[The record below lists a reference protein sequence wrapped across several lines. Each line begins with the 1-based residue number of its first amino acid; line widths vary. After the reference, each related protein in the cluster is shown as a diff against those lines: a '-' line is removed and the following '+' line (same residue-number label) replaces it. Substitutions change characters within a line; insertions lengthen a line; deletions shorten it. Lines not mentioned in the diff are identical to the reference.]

1 MLTKLDKIRAD
12 LNKARTKRDEW
23 EQRVKD
29 LEKKYKETE
38 NTMIH
43 DMVHA
48 ANITPNSWQS
58 LFKKQIPLFLLKLRR
73 ILKMTIKRRI
83 VLPILMV
90 VMAMGLLV
98 PTTAYAKA
106 SEQPPAEITE
116 EKKEEPKPE
125 KPLTPDGNLTL
136 VDDVGAES
144 SVGKQFVTLVSKN
157 GNYFYLI
164 IDRDD
169 KGNSTVHFLNQVDEI
184 DLMSLMEKED
194 AEKLQ
199 AELNQKDEPKV
210 EETQPGEKVEVIE
223 EHEPEK
229 PINLLLIV
237 VLVIVMIGGGVFA
250 FMKLKEKKKAEE
262 TKPDPD
268 ADYSDDE
275 VDDEDDELEYFEID
289 DEAEETEEKA

>member
-1 MLTKLDKIRAD
+1 
-12 LNKARTKRDEW
+12 
-23 EQRVKD
+23 
-29 LEKKYKETE
+29 
-38 NTMIH
+38 
-43 DMVHA
+43 
-48 ANITPNSWQS
+48 
-58 LFKKQIPLFLLKLRR
+58 
-73 ILKMTIKRRI
+73 MTIKRRI

-90 VMAMGLLV
+90 VMAMGFLV

-199 AELNQKDEPKV
+199 AELNQKEEPKV
-210 EETQPGEKVEVIE
+210 EETQPEEKVEVIE

-229 PINLLLIV
+229 PINLLPIV
-237 VLVIVMIGGGVFA
+237 VLVIAIIGGGIFV

-275 VDDEDDELEYFEID
+275 LDDEDDELEYFEIA
-289 DEAEETEEKA
+289 EKEEETEGKV

>member
-1 MLTKLDKIRAD
+1 
-12 LNKARTKRDEW
+12 
-23 EQRVKD
+23 
-29 LEKKYKETE
+29 
-38 NTMIH
+38 
-43 DMVHA
+43 
-48 ANITPNSWQS
+48 
-58 LFKKQIPLFLLKLRR
+58 
-73 ILKMTIKRRI
+73 MTIKRRF
-83 VLPILMV
+83 VLPVLMA
-90 VMAMGLLV
+90 VMIMGLLV

-106 SEQPPAEITE
+106 SEQPPAETTE

-125 KPLTPDGNLTL
+125 NPLTPDGNLTL

-169 KGNSTVHFLNQVDEI
+169 KGNSTVHFLNQVDEV

-199 AELNQKDEPKV
+199 AELSQKEEPKV
-210 EETQPGEKVEVIE
+210 EEPNPEEKVEVIE

-229 PINLLLIV
+229 PMNLLPIV
-237 VLVIVMIGGGVFA
+237 VLVIVIIGGGIFA

-268 ADYSDDE
+268 ADYSGDE
-275 VDDEDDELEYFEID
+275 LDEEDDELDYFEID
-289 DEAEETEEKA
+289 EEDEESEEKA

>member
-1 MLTKLDKIRAD
+1 
-12 LNKARTKRDEW
+12 
-23 EQRVKD
+23 
-29 LEKKYKETE
+29 
-38 NTMIH
+38 
-43 DMVHA
+43 
-48 ANITPNSWQS
+48 
-58 LFKKQIPLFLLKLRR
+58 
-73 ILKMTIKRRI
+73 MTIKRRF
-83 VLPILMV
+83 VLPVLMA
-90 VMAMGLLV
+90 VMIMGLLV

-106 SEQPPAEITE
+106 SEQPPAETTE

-169 KGNSTVHFLNQVDEI
+169 KGNSTVHFLNQVDEV

-199 AELNQKDEPKV
+199 AELNQKEEPKV
-210 EETQPGEKVEVIE
+210 EETQSEEKVEIIE
-223 EHEPEK
+223 EHEPDK
-229 PINLLLIV
+229 PMNLLPIV
-237 VLVIVMIGGGVFA
+237 VLVIVIIGGGIFV

-275 VDDEDDELEYFEID
+275 LDEEEDELDYFEID
-289 DEAEETEEKA
+289 EEDEESVEKA

>member
-1 MLTKLDKIRAD
+1 
-12 LNKARTKRDEW
+12 
-23 EQRVKD
+23 
-29 LEKKYKETE
+29 
-38 NTMIH
+38 
-43 DMVHA
+43 
-48 ANITPNSWQS
+48 
-58 LFKKQIPLFLLKLRR
+58 
-73 ILKMTIKRRI
+73 MTIKRRF
-83 VLPILMV
+83 VLPVLMA
-90 VMAMGLLV
+90 VMIMGLLV

-106 SEQPPAEITE
+106 SEQPPAETTE
-116 EKKEEPKPE
+116 EKKEEPKPQ

-199 AELNQKDEPKV
+199 AGLNQKEEPKV
-210 EETQPGEKVEVIE
+210 EETQPEEKVEVIE

-229 PINLLLIV
+229 PINLLPIV

-250 FMKLKEKKKAEE
+250 FMKIKEKKKAEE

-275 VDDEDDELEYFEID
+275 LDDEVDELEYFEIA
-289 DEAEETEEKA
+289 EEEEETEGKV

>member
-1 MLTKLDKIRAD
+1 
-12 LNKARTKRDEW
+12 
-23 EQRVKD
+23 
-29 LEKKYKETE
+29 
-38 NTMIH
+38 
-43 DMVHA
+43 
-48 ANITPNSWQS
+48 
-58 LFKKQIPLFLLKLRR
+58 
-73 ILKMTIKRRI
+73 MTIKRRI

-169 KGNSTVHFLNQVDEI
+169 KGNSTVHFLNQVDEV

-199 AELNQKDEPKV
+199 AELNQKEEPKV
-210 EETQPGEKVEVIE
+210 EETQPEEKVEVIE
-223 EHEPEK
+223 EHEPDK
-229 PINLLLIV
+229 PMNLLPIV
-237 VLVIVMIGGGVFA
+237 VLVIVIIGGGIFV

-275 VDDEDDELEYFEID
+275 LDDEDDELEYFEIA
-289 DEAEETEEKA
+289 EKEEETEGKV

>member
-1 MLTKLDKIRAD
+1 
-12 LNKARTKRDEW
+12 
-23 EQRVKD
+23 
-29 LEKKYKETE
+29 
-38 NTMIH
+38 
-43 DMVHA
+43 
-48 ANITPNSWQS
+48 
-58 LFKKQIPLFLLKLRR
+58 
-73 ILKMTIKRRI
+73 MTIKRRF
-83 VLPILMV
+83 VLPVLMA
-90 VMAMGLLV
+90 VMIMGLLV

-106 SEQPPAEITE
+106 SEQPPAETTE
-116 EKKEEPKPE
+116 EKKEEPKPQ

-199 AELNQKDEPKV
+199 AELNQKEEPKV
-210 EETQPGEKVEVIE
+210 EETQPEEKVEVIE

-229 PINLLLIV
+229 PINLLTIV

-250 FMKLKEKKKAEE
+250 FMKIKEKKKAEE

-275 VDDEDDELEYFEID
+275 LDDEVVELEYFDIAE
-289 DEAEETEEKA
+289 EEEETEGKV

>member
-1 MLTKLDKIRAD
+1 
-12 LNKARTKRDEW
+12 
-23 EQRVKD
+23 
-29 LEKKYKETE
+29 
-38 NTMIH
+38 
-43 DMVHA
+43 
-48 ANITPNSWQS
+48 
-58 LFKKQIPLFLLKLRR
+58 
-73 ILKMTIKRRI
+73 MTIKRRI

-90 VMAMGLLV
+90 VMAMELLV

-199 AELNQKDEPKV
+199 AELNQKEEPKV
-210 EETQPGEKVEVIE
+210 EETQPEEKVEVIE

-229 PINLLLIV
+229 PINLLPIV
-237 VLVIVMIGGGVFA
+237 VLVIAIIGGGIFV

-275 VDDEDDELEYFEID
+275 LDDEDDELEYFEIA
-289 DEAEETEEKA
+289 EKEEETEGKV

>member
-1 MLTKLDKIRAD
+1 MA
-12 LNKARTKRDEW
+12 
-23 EQRVKD
+23 
-29 LEKKYKETE
+29 
-38 NTMIH
+38 
-43 DMVHA
+43 
-48 ANITPNSWQS
+48 
-58 LFKKQIPLFLLKLRR
+58 
-73 ILKMTIKRRI
+73 IKRRI

-199 AELNQKDEPKV
+199 AELNQKEEPKV
-210 EETQPGEKVEVIE
+210 EETQPEEKVEVIE

-229 PINLLLIV
+229 PINLLPIV
-237 VLVIVMIGGGVFA
+237 VLVIAIIGGGIFV

-275 VDDEDDELEYFEID
+275 LDDEDDELEYFEIA
-289 DEAEETEEKA
+289 EKEEETEGKV

>member
-1 MLTKLDKIRAD
+1 
-12 LNKARTKRDEW
+12 
-23 EQRVKD
+23 
-29 LEKKYKETE
+29 
-38 NTMIH
+38 
-43 DMVHA
+43 
-48 ANITPNSWQS
+48 
-58 LFKKQIPLFLLKLRR
+58 
-73 ILKMTIKRRI
+73 MTIKRRF
-83 VLPILMV
+83 VLPVLMA
-90 VMAMGLLV
+90 VMIMGLLV

-106 SEQPPAEITE
+106 SEQPPAETTE
-116 EKKEEPKPE
+116 EKKEEPKPQ

-184 DLMSLMEKED
+184 DLMSLMEKEN

-199 AELNQKDEPKV
+199 AELNQKEEPKV
-210 EETQPGEKVEVIE
+210 EETQPEEKVEVIE

-229 PINLLLIV
+229 PINLLTIV

-250 FMKLKEKKKAEE
+250 FMKIKEKKKAEE

-275 VDDEDDELEYFEID
+275 LDDEVDELEYFEIA
-289 DEAEETEEKA
+289 EEEEETEGKV

>member
-1 MLTKLDKIRAD
+1 
-12 LNKARTKRDEW
+12 
-23 EQRVKD
+23 
-29 LEKKYKETE
+29 
-38 NTMIH
+38 
-43 DMVHA
+43 
-48 ANITPNSWQS
+48 
-58 LFKKQIPLFLLKLRR
+58 
-73 ILKMTIKRRI
+73 MTIKRRF
-83 VLPILMV
+83 VLPVLIAVMV
-90 VMAMGLLV
+90 MGLLV
-98 PTTAYAKA
+98 PTTAYVKA
-106 SEQPPAEITE
+106 SEQPSAETTE

-144 SVGKQFVTLVSKN
+144 SEGKQFVTLVSKN

-169 KGNSTVHFLNQVDEI
+169 KGNSTVHFLNQVDEV

-199 AELNQKDEPKV
+199 AELNQKEETKV
-210 EETQPGEKVEVIE
+210 EETQPEEKVEVIE

-229 PINLLLIV
+229 PMNLLPIV
-237 VLVIVMIGGGVFA
+237 VIVIVIIGGGIFA
-250 FMKLKEKKKAEE
+250 FMKLKEKKRAEE

-275 VDDEDDELEYFEID
+275 PDEEDEELEYFEID
-289 DEAEETEEKA
+289 EEDEETEEKA

>member
-1 MLTKLDKIRAD
+1 
-12 LNKARTKRDEW
+12 
-23 EQRVKD
+23 
-29 LEKKYKETE
+29 
-38 NTMIH
+38 
-43 DMVHA
+43 
-48 ANITPNSWQS
+48 
-58 LFKKQIPLFLLKLRR
+58 
-73 ILKMTIKRRI
+73 MTIKRRF
-83 VLPILMV
+83 VLLVLMA
-90 VMAMGLLV
+90 VMIMGLLV

-106 SEQPPAEITE
+106 SEQPLAETTE
-116 EKKEEPKPE
+116 EKKEEPKPQ

-199 AELNQKDEPKV
+199 AELNQKEEPKV
-210 EETQPGEKVEVIE
+210 EETQPEEKVEVIE

-229 PINLLLIV
+229 PINLLPIV

-250 FMKLKEKKKAEE
+250 FMKIKEKKKAEE

-275 VDDEDDELEYFEID
+275 LDDEVDELEYFEIA
-289 DEAEETEEKA
+289 EEEEETEGKV

>member
-1 MLTKLDKIRAD
+1 
-12 LNKARTKRDEW
+12 
-23 EQRVKD
+23 
-29 LEKKYKETE
+29 
-38 NTMIH
+38 
-43 DMVHA
+43 
-48 ANITPNSWQS
+48 
-58 LFKKQIPLFLLKLRR
+58 
-73 ILKMTIKRRI
+73 MTIKRRL
-83 VLPILMV
+83 VLPVLMA
-90 VMAMGLLV
+90 VMVMGLLV
-98 PTTAYAKA
+98 PTTAYAKS
-106 SEQPPAEITE
+106 SEQSPETTE

-229 PINLLLIV
+229 PMNLLPIV
-237 VLVIVMIGGGVFA
+237 VFVIVIIGGGIFA

-275 VDDEDDELEYFEID
+275 LDEEDELDYFEID
-289 DEAEETEEKA
+289 EEDEESKEKA

>member
-1 MLTKLDKIRAD
+1 
-12 LNKARTKRDEW
+12 
-23 EQRVKD
+23 
-29 LEKKYKETE
+29 
-38 NTMIH
+38 
-43 DMVHA
+43 
-48 ANITPNSWQS
+48 
-58 LFKKQIPLFLLKLRR
+58 
-73 ILKMTIKRRI
+73 MTIKRRF
-83 VLPILMV
+83 VLPVLMA
-90 VMAMGLLV
+90 VMIMGLLV

-106 SEQPPAEITE
+106 SEQLPAETTE
-116 EKKEEPKPE
+116 EKKEEPKSE

-169 KGNSTVHFLNQVDEI
+169 KGNSTVHFLNQVDEV

-194 AEKLQ
+194 AEKFQ
-199 AELNQKDEPKV
+199 AELSQKEEPKV
-210 EETQPGEKVEVIE
+210 EEPKPEEKVEVIE

-229 PINLLLIV
+229 QMNLLPIV
-237 VLVIVMIGGGVFA
+237 VLVIVIIGGGIFA

-268 ADYSDDE
+268 ADYSDEE
-275 VDDEDDELEYFEID
+275 VDEEDDELDYFEID
-289 DEAEETEEKA
+289 EEDEESEEKA

>member
-1 MLTKLDKIRAD
+1 M
-12 LNKARTKRDEW
+12 
-23 EQRVKD
+23 
-29 LEKKYKETE
+29 
-38 NTMIH
+38 
-43 DMVHA
+43 
-48 ANITPNSWQS
+48 
-58 LFKKQIPLFLLKLRR
+58 
-73 ILKMTIKRRI
+73 
-83 VLPILMV
+83 
-90 VMAMGLLV
+90 
-98 PTTAYAKA
+98 
-106 SEQPPAEITE
+106 
-116 EKKEEPKPE
+116 
-125 KPLTPDGNLTL
+125 TPDGNLTL

-268 ADYSDDE
+268 VDYSDDE

-289 DEAEETEEKA
+289 DEDEETEEKA

>member
-1 MLTKLDKIRAD
+1 
-12 LNKARTKRDEW
+12 
-23 EQRVKD
+23 
-29 LEKKYKETE
+29 
-38 NTMIH
+38 
-43 DMVHA
+43 
-48 ANITPNSWQS
+48 
-58 LFKKQIPLFLLKLRR
+58 
-73 ILKMTIKRRI
+73 MTIKRRF
-83 VLPILMV
+83 VLPVLMA
-90 VMAMGLLV
+90 VMIMGLLV

-106 SEQPPAEITE
+106 SEQPPAETTE
-116 EKKEEPKPE
+116 EKKEEPKPQ

-199 AELNQKDEPKV
+199 AELNQKEEPKV
-210 EETQPGEKVEVIE
+210 EETQPEEKVEVIE

-229 PINLLLIV
+229 PINLLPIV

-250 FMKLKEKKKAEE
+250 FMKIKEKKKVEE

-275 VDDEDDELEYFEID
+275 LDDEVDELEYFEIA
-289 DEAEETEEKA
+289 EEEEETEGKV

>member
-1 MLTKLDKIRAD
+1 
-12 LNKARTKRDEW
+12 
-23 EQRVKD
+23 
-29 LEKKYKETE
+29 
-38 NTMIH
+38 
-43 DMVHA
+43 
-48 ANITPNSWQS
+48 
-58 LFKKQIPLFLLKLRR
+58 
-73 ILKMTIKRRI
+73 MTIKRRF
-83 VLPILMV
+83 VLPVLMA
-90 VMAMGLLV
+90 VMIMGLLV

-106 SEQPPAEITE
+106 SEQPPAETTE
-116 EKKEEPKPE
+116 EKKEEPKPQ

-199 AELNQKDEPKV
+199 AELNQKEEPKV
-210 EETQPGEKVEVIE
+210 EETQPEEKVEVIE

-229 PINLLLIV
+229 PINLLTIV

-250 FMKLKEKKKAEE
+250 FMKIKEKKKAEE

-275 VDDEDDELEYFEID
+275 LDDEVDELEYFEIA
-289 DEAEETEEKA
+289 EEEEETEGKV

>member
-1 MLTKLDKIRAD
+1 
-12 LNKARTKRDEW
+12 
-23 EQRVKD
+23 
-29 LEKKYKETE
+29 
-38 NTMIH
+38 
-43 DMVHA
+43 
-48 ANITPNSWQS
+48 
-58 LFKKQIPLFLLKLRR
+58 
-73 ILKMTIKRRI
+73 MTIKRRF
-83 VLPILMV
+83 VLPVLMA
-90 VMAMGLLV
+90 VMIMGLLV

-106 SEQPPAEITE
+106 SEQPPAETTE
-116 EKKEEPKPE
+116 EKKEEPKPQ

-199 AELNQKDEPKV
+199 AELNQKEEPKV
-210 EETQPGEKVEVIE
+210 EETQPEEKVEVIE

-229 PINLLLIV
+229 PINLLPIV

-250 FMKLKEKKKAEE
+250 FMKIKEKKKAEE

-275 VDDEDDELEYFEID
+275 LDDEVDELEYFEIA
-289 DEAEETEEKA
+289 EEEEETEGKV

>member
-1 MLTKLDKIRAD
+1 
-12 LNKARTKRDEW
+12 
-23 EQRVKD
+23 
-29 LEKKYKETE
+29 
-38 NTMIH
+38 
-43 DMVHA
+43 
-48 ANITPNSWQS
+48 
-58 LFKKQIPLFLLKLRR
+58 
-73 ILKMTIKRRI
+73 MTIKRRF
-83 VLPILMV
+83 VLPVLMA
-90 VMAMGLLV
+90 VMIMGLLV

-106 SEQPPAEITE
+106 SEQPPAETTE
-116 EKKEEPKPE
+116 EKKEEPKPQ

-199 AELNQKDEPKV
+199 AELNQKEEP
-210 EETQPGEKVEVIE
+210 KVEVIE

-229 PINLLLIV
+229 PINLLPIV

-250 FMKLKEKKKAEE
+250 FMKIKEKKKAEE

-275 VDDEDDELEYFEID
+275 LDDEVDELEYFEIA
-289 DEAEETEEKA
+289 EEEEETEGKV

>member
-1 MLTKLDKIRAD
+1 
-12 LNKARTKRDEW
+12 
-23 EQRVKD
+23 
-29 LEKKYKETE
+29 
-38 NTMIH
+38 
-43 DMVHA
+43 
-48 ANITPNSWQS
+48 
-58 LFKKQIPLFLLKLRR
+58 
-73 ILKMTIKRRI
+73 MTIKRRF
-83 VLPILMV
+83 VLPVLMV
-90 VMAMGLLV
+90 VMIMGLLV

-106 SEQPPAEITE
+106 SEQPPAETTE
-116 EKKEEPKPE
+116 EKKEEPKPQ

-199 AELNQKDEPKV
+199 AELNQKEEPKV
-210 EETQPGEKVEVIE
+210 EETQPEEKVEVIE

-229 PINLLLIV
+229 PINLLTIV

-250 FMKLKEKKKAEE
+250 FMKIKEKKKAEE

-275 VDDEDDELEYFEID
+275 LDDEVDELEYFEIA
-289 DEAEETEEKA
+289 EEEEETEGKV

>member
-1 MLTKLDKIRAD
+1 
-12 LNKARTKRDEW
+12 
-23 EQRVKD
+23 
-29 LEKKYKETE
+29 
-38 NTMIH
+38 
-43 DMVHA
+43 
-48 ANITPNSWQS
+48 
-58 LFKKQIPLFLLKLRR
+58 
-73 ILKMTIKRRI
+73 MTIKRRF
-83 VLPILMV
+83 VLPVLMA
-90 VMAMGLLV
+90 VMIMGLLV

-106 SEQPPAEITE
+106 SEQPPAETTE
-116 EKKEEPKPE
+116 EKKEEPKPQ

-136 VDDVGAES
+136 VDDVGSES

-199 AELNQKDEPKV
+199 AELNQKEEPKV
-210 EETQPGEKVEVIE
+210 EETQPEEKVEVIE

-229 PINLLLIV
+229 PINLLPIV

-250 FMKLKEKKKAEE
+250 FMKIKEKKKAEE

-275 VDDEDDELEYFEID
+275 LDDEVGELEYFEIA
-289 DEAEETEEKA
+289 EEEEETEGKV

>member
-1 MLTKLDKIRAD
+1 
-12 LNKARTKRDEW
+12 
-23 EQRVKD
+23 
-29 LEKKYKETE
+29 
-38 NTMIH
+38 
-43 DMVHA
+43 
-48 ANITPNSWQS
+48 
-58 LFKKQIPLFLLKLRR
+58 
-73 ILKMTIKRRI
+73 MTIKRRI

-199 AELNQKDEPKV
+199 AELNQKEEPKV
-210 EETQPGEKVEVIE
+210 EETQPEEKVEVIE

-229 PINLLLIV
+229 PINLLTIV

-250 FMKLKEKKKAEE
+250 FMKIKEKKKAEE

-275 VDDEDDELEYFEID
+275 LDDEVDELEYFEIA
-289 DEAEETEEKA
+289 EEEEETEGKV

>member
-1 MLTKLDKIRAD
+1 
-12 LNKARTKRDEW
+12 
-23 EQRVKD
+23 
-29 LEKKYKETE
+29 
-38 NTMIH
+38 
-43 DMVHA
+43 
-48 ANITPNSWQS
+48 
-58 LFKKQIPLFLLKLRR
+58 
-73 ILKMTIKRRI
+73 MTIKRRI

-194 AEKLQ
+194 AE
-199 AELNQKDEPKV
+199 
-210 EETQPGEKVEVIE
+210 
-223 EHEPEK
+223 
-229 PINLLLIV
+229 
-237 VLVIVMIGGGVFA
+237 
-250 FMKLKEKKKAEE
+250 
-262 TKPDPD
+262 
-268 ADYSDDE
+268 
-275 VDDEDDELEYFEID
+275 
-289 DEAEETEEKA
+289 

>member
-1 MLTKLDKIRAD
+1 
-12 LNKARTKRDEW
+12 
-23 EQRVKD
+23 
-29 LEKKYKETE
+29 
-38 NTMIH
+38 
-43 DMVHA
+43 
-48 ANITPNSWQS
+48 
-58 LFKKQIPLFLLKLRR
+58 
-73 ILKMTIKRRI
+73 MTIKRRI

-106 SEQPPAEITE
+106 SEQPPAETTE
-116 EKKEEPKPE
+116 EKKEEPKPQ

-199 AELNQKDEPKV
+199 AELNQKEEPKV
-210 EETQPGEKVEVIE
+210 EETQSEEKVEIIE
-223 EHEPEK
+223 EHEPDK
-229 PINLLLIV
+229 PMNLLPIV
-237 VLVIVMIGGGVFA
+237 MLVIVIIGGGIFV

-275 VDDEDDELEYFEID
+275 LDEEDDELEYFEID
-289 DEAEETEEKA
+289 EEDEESKEKA

>member
-1 MLTKLDKIRAD
+1 
-12 LNKARTKRDEW
+12 
-23 EQRVKD
+23 
-29 LEKKYKETE
+29 
-38 NTMIH
+38 
-43 DMVHA
+43 
-48 ANITPNSWQS
+48 
-58 LFKKQIPLFLLKLRR
+58 
-73 ILKMTIKRRI
+73 MTIKRRI

-262 TKPDPD
+262 TKPEPD

>member
-1 MLTKLDKIRAD
+1 
-12 LNKARTKRDEW
+12 
-23 EQRVKD
+23 
-29 LEKKYKETE
+29 
-38 NTMIH
+38 
-43 DMVHA
+43 
-48 ANITPNSWQS
+48 
-58 LFKKQIPLFLLKLRR
+58 
-73 ILKMTIKRRI
+73 MTIKRRI

-199 AELNQKDEPKV
+199 AELNQKEEPKV
-210 EETQPGEKVEVIE
+210 EETQPEEKVEVIE

-229 PINLLLIV
+229 PINLLPIV
-237 VLVIVMIGGGVFA
+237 VLVIAIIGGGIFV

-275 VDDEDDELEYFEID
+275 LDDEDDELEYFEIA
-289 DEAEETEEKA
+289 EKEEETEGKV

>member
-1 MLTKLDKIRAD
+1 
-12 LNKARTKRDEW
+12 
-23 EQRVKD
+23 
-29 LEKKYKETE
+29 
-38 NTMIH
+38 
-43 DMVHA
+43 
-48 ANITPNSWQS
+48 
-58 LFKKQIPLFLLKLRR
+58 
-73 ILKMTIKRRI
+73 MTIKRRF
-83 VLPILMV
+83 VLPVLMA
-90 VMAMGLLV
+90 VMIMGLLV

-106 SEQPPAEITE
+106 SEQPPAETTE
-116 EKKEEPKPE
+116 EKKEEPKPQ

-199 AELNQKDEPKV
+199 AELNQKEEPKV
-210 EETQPGEKVEVIE
+210 EETQPEEKVEVIE

-229 PINLLLIV
+229 PINLLPIV
-237 VLVIVMIGGGVFA
+237 VLVIVMIGGGIFA
-250 FMKLKEKKKAEE
+250 FMKIKEKKKAEE

-275 VDDEDDELEYFEID
+275 LDDEVDELEYFEIA
-289 DEAEETEEKA
+289 EEEEETEGKV